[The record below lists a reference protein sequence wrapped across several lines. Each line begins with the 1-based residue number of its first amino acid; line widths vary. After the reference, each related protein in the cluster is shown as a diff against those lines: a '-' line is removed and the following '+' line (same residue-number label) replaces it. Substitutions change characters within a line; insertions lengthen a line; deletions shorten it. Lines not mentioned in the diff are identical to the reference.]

1 MNQVLHKP
9 DLPSEEMDLRE
20 LFSAFWEGKWIIL
33 IISVS
38 CIVGGAIYAL
48 KLPNEYQATALL
60 APAQNEDGSRISG
73 QLSGLASLAG
83 VTLGGGDA
91 NKTTI
96 AKEVMLSRA
105 FLGEFIARH
114 EIAVPL
120 MAAESWNSGAGE
132 WVYDRA
138 LYSAARNEWLLDENG
153 ESLAP
158 STWDLVKAFR
168 EQLTVSENK
177 DNGMITVA
185 LTSLSPNA
193 AATWLRWLLEDI
205 NEHMRAQDISD
216 AESSVAYLEEKLKE
230 TSIAGMQQV
239 FYQLIEQETRT
250 IMLANAQR
258 EYVFKVIDPPLAPQ
272 EKAGPKRGLIVLLAG
287 MLGLMLATIIIFFRV
302 VLKTGRTTS
311 NQQELSGE

>member
-9 DLPSEEMDLRE
+9 DLPSGEIDLRE

-33 IISVS
+33 ILIMS
-38 CIVGGAIYAL
+38 CMGGGAIYAL
-48 KLPNEYQATALL
+48 KLPNEYQANALL
-60 APAQNEDGSRISG
+60 APAQNENAPRISG
-73 QLSGLASLAG
+73 QLGGLASLAG
-83 VTLGGGDA
+83 VTLGAGDA
-91 NKTTI
+91 NKATI

-105 FLGEFIARH
+105 FLATFIARH

-120 MAAESWNSGAGE
+120 MAAESWNSGSEA
-132 WVYDRA
+132 WVYDRT
-138 LYSAARNEWLLDENG
+138 LYSAERNEWLLDENG
-153 ESLAP
+153 KSLAP

-177 DNGMITVA
+177 GNGMITVA
-185 LTSLSPNA
+185 LTSLSPSA
-193 AATWLRWLLEDI
+193 AETWLRWLLEDI

-216 AESSVAYLEEKLKE
+216 AESSVDYLEKKLE
-230 TSIAGMQQV
+230 DTSIAGMQQV

-287 MLGLMLATIIIFFRV
+287 MLGLMLATIIIFSRV
-302 VLKTGRTTS
+302 VLRTGRTTS